1 MLLRSSQLIGLPV
14 MSLQT
19 GAEIAYSVG
28 LIINPDTLRIVALEL
43 DGENLDERP
52 SFLRIEDVRELSN
65 IGFIVDSSDEF
76 IGLEDVISIKNLYD
90 RNFQPIDMRVID
102 EHKHKLG
109 KVYDMV
115 FSTDTFII
123 NQLCVKRPLFL
134 SLGDTELLINRTQ
147 IVDVRE
153 KDIVVR
159 STATKN
165 KRPAT
170 VEKPTP
176 LANPFKK
183 PQNTPQPDTVSASD
197 D

>member
-102 EHKHKLG
+102 
-109 KVYDMV
+109 
-115 FSTDTFII
+115 
-123 NQLCVKRPLFL
+123 
-134 SLGDTELLINRTQ
+134 
-147 IVDVRE
+147 
-153 KDIVVR
+153 
-159 STATKN
+159 
-165 KRPAT
+165 
-170 VEKPTP
+170 
-176 LANPFKK
+176 
-183 PQNTPQPDTVSASD
+183 
-197 D
+197 